1 MTIKNSHEITEA
13 ARSLIADSG
22 FDPLYGARPLK
33 RTLQRMVENP
43 ISSGLLRREF
53 KEGDTVMVDSDG
65 EKIVTKLKHA
75 EPAVTSG
82 V

>member
-33 RTLQRMVENP
+33 RTLQCMVGKP
-43 ISSGLLRREF
+43 DLFGP
-53 KEGDTVMVDSDG
+53 
-65 EKIVTKLKHA
+65 
-75 EPAVTSG
+75 PAPRV
-82 V
+82 